1 MNIQDFRKLIR
12 EEITKVLKEADSV
25 DTLDFSKFKILFK
38 KMKSDFEDDLAQE
51 AFLDELDSLARQAGK
66 KGFNSTPDA
75 EGLIGDIQDG
85 MSVNDAI
92 KDFKDLLA
100 QASTSGTKKT
110 SSNSTGIIRVT
121 NSGNYPLDISVF
133 GKTEIFFKIGPADSY
148 KYQSKKP
155 ITSIEVVNQLI
166 DKGVVKQTGSK
177 YILNSIYKNYK
188 AKQIASLL
196 K

>member
-1 MNIQDFRKLIR
+1 MKTSELRKLIN
-12 EEITKVLKEADSV
+12 EEVRKVLKEASSV

-38 KMKSDFEDDLAQE
+38 KMKSDFEDDVAQE
-51 AFLDELDSLARQAGK
+51 AFLDELDNLARQAGK
-66 KGFNSTPDA
+66 KGFNSTSDA

-100 QASTSGTKKT
+100 QTSTAATKKT
-110 SSNSTGIIRVT
+110 SSNSGIIRIT
-121 NSGNYPLDISVF
+121 NSGSYPVDITVF
-133 GKTEIFFKIGPADSY
+133 GKTKIYFSIGPADSY